1 MGRLVIGRKEILFRD
16 TGGTDEQGTLRE
28 LRSCWKSDS
37 AGLTDYWDGVV
48 RSWGQSRRGEP
59 SVTKHRRANLLQ
71 SVLPSMTATK
81 PHVTLSPGKVAGA
94 MEKLNFI

>member
-1 MGRLVIGRKEILFRD
+1 MSRGHLENSGAAGSQI
-16 TGGTDEQGTLRE
+16 QQ
-28 LRSCWKSDS
+28 DS
-37 AGLTDYWDGVV
+37 DYWDGVV

-59 SVTKHRRANLLQ
+59 SVTKHRHANLLQ